1 MSDGVIS
8 YTTGKSGDDDLRA
21 NYSDNDG
28 TMIRGNGGND
38 TLRGGSDN
46 DILIGGRGD
55 DWLWGGRGAGQF
67 RFFGNEIDGPS
78 DRDRIF
84 DLTFGEGDTLVFG
97 NFGGGTF
104 TKAAGLNGFG
114 NGTSAI
120 ISSWEGLVNA
130 AAFSDLVT
138 ATRGGAN
145 NDNLLL
151 KITNAT
157 GQVQE
162 IMITNGWSQYLAA
175 GGSDGL

>member
-1 MSDGVIS
+1 V
-8 YTTGKSGDDDLRA
+8 
-21 NYSDNDG
+21 
-28 TMIRGNGGND
+28 
-38 TLRGGSDN
+38 
-46 DILIGGRGD
+46 GRQ
-55 DWLWGGRGAGQF
+55 GADQF